1 MIYIGI
7 LVGVIVLVAMVKVA
21 ARTQR
26 QKEAMRRL
34 VNIRYP
40 GLK

>member
-1 MIYIGI
+1 MFYIGI
-7 LVGVIVLVAMVKVA
+7 MVAAIVLVAIVKIA

>member
-1 MIYIGI
+1 MIYLGTLVAAVI
-7 LVGVIVLVAMVKVA
+7 LVAIVKTVSK
-21 ARTQR
+21 TQR

-34 VNIRYP
+34 VNVRYP